1 MKDAEL
7 KLVSELI
14 KNSRRS
20 DRELAKAIGV
30 SQPTVSRLI
39 KKLEKQGIISQYS
52 MAPDLSKLDF
62 EILAL
67 TFASY
72 SPETLKEDPEKTRI
86 EKRDK
91 FISKHHN
98 VIFASAGRGLGM
110 GRMIMSVHR
119 NYSDYNEFMKD
130 FESEWGGLFAKV
142 EPFTISLKTD
152 TALTVFSLRNLAD
165 YVREMG

>member
-7 KLVSELI
+7 KLISELI

-39 KKLEKQGIISQYS
+39 KKLEKQGVICMYS
-52 MAPDLSKLDF
+52 MIPDLSKLNF

-67 TFASY
+67 TFAAWS
-72 SPETLKEDPEKTRI
+72 SETLKDYPENVRI

-91 FISKHHN
+91 FISKHPN
-98 VIFASAGRGLGM
+98 VIFASAVRG
-110 GRMIMSVHR
+110 
-119 NYSDYNEFMKD
+119 
-130 FESEWGGLFAKV
+130 
-142 EPFTISLKTD
+142 
-152 TALTVFSLRNLAD
+152 
-165 YVREMG
+165 

>member
-1 MKDAEL
+1 LKDAEL

-39 KKLEKQGIISQYS
+39 NKLEKQGIISQYS
-52 MAPDLSKLDF
+52 MVPDLSKLDF

-67 TFASY
+67 TFAAY
-72 SPETLKEDPEKTRI
+72 SSETLKEYPEKARI

-130 FESEWGGLFAKV
+130 FESEWAGLFAKV
-142 EPFTISLKTD
+142 ESFTISLKTD

-165 YVREMG
+165 YIREMG